1 MATARRAV
9 WHRAGPPGRSDPAWR
24 PGPGPPCWRRDRRRG
39 DPCRTGRE
47 ARELGRAVLR
57 PGLRV
62 RGHGGLDPPRGRSL
76 VGRRAPRPGGLRA
89 HLLGVGRRGHPD
101 QRAGHVDPG
110 APHRDVRGRAGRAVH
125 GARRP
130 RRLRRSRPP
139 VRPLVLGRP
148 PGAGVRPVLP
158 RRVADQPVHG
168 EHGHHGPDPGRR
180 RAGRRLGPRRHLG
193 TGRAHRP
200 VHADRA
206 APPPAGHALRRPA
219 PGRALRPVRADRAG
233 RVGRGDRQLGRAGR
247 APGRGRR
254 VRRGRGV
261 HGQRRPLVGVLQ
273 LRRRRRPPRP
283 GHGPGPARRHPAR
296 PLLRPPLA
304 DRGDHRRRRGPAGG
318 RRPPRHRP
326 PARRRRAAL
335 RGHRAVP
342 GHLRLHPLDD
352 VPPRVDH
359 AAAPRPVPSCS
370 SSFPRPTSRPPPPS
384 SCWRRC

>member
-1 MATARRAV
+1 MSWAELFFDLVFVFAV
-9 WHRAGPPGRSDPAWR
+9 TEVSTLLEADHSWAGA
-24 PGPGPPCWRRDRRRG
+24 
-39 DPCRTGRE
+39 
-47 ARELGRAVLR
+47 
-57 PGLRV
+57 
-62 RGHGGLDPPRGRSL
+62 
-76 VGRRAPRPGGLRA
+76 LRA
-89 HLLGVGRRGHPD
+89 LVVFVPIYWAWVGVAIQTNVRDMSTPALRIG
-101 QRAGHVDPG
+101 
-110 APHRDVRGRAGRAVH
+110 DVRGRAGRAVH

-130 RRLRRSRPP
+130 RRVRRPRPP

-158 RRVADQPVHG
+158 RGVADQPVHG
-168 EHGHHGPDPGRR
+168 EHGHHGPAPGRR
-180 RAGRRLGPRRHLG
+180 CAGRRLGQGRHLG

-200 VHADRA
+200 LHADGA

-261 HGQRRPLVGVLQ
+261 HGQRRALVGVLQ
-273 LRRRRRPPRP
+273 LRGRRGPPRA

-342 GHLRLHPLDD
+342 GHLRLHPLDRCSTSCR
-352 VPPRVDH
+352 PRG
-359 AAAPRPVPSCS
+359 
-370 SSFPRPTSRPPPPS
+370 
-384 SCWRRC
+384 